1 MFMGQS
7 HKVDI
12 GGVLAGSGQLLR
24 LDDAVALQPFEG
36 VSFPDGARVHL
47 EIRCVDRLLQIDG
60 SVETRIH
67 GDCGACTDPVDR
79 DMLVRIEERLDPE
92 DGGEADPFGEN
103 NVLTGTRLD
112 VADLAQQVVLSAL
125 PMGLRC
131 RDDCAG
137 LCAEC
142 GTNLNTGTCSCSN
155 GDHRGKPQ
163 VEDAAQ

>member
-1 MFMGQS
+1 MFMGHS

-24 LDDAVALQPFEG
+24 VDDAVELQPFEG
-36 VSFPDGARVHL
+36 ISFPEGARVHL
-47 EIRCVDRLLQIDG
+47 DVRCVDRLLQIDG
-60 SVETRIH
+60 SVDTRLH
-67 GDCGACTDPVDR
+67 GDCDACADPVDR
-79 DMLVRIEERLDPE
+79 DVRVTIEERLDPQDE
-92 DGGEADPFGEN
+92 GESDAFGTN

-137 LCAEC
+137 LCAGC
-142 GTNLNTGTCSCSN
+142 GANLNTSACSCSN

-163 VEDAAQ
+163 VEDTTQ